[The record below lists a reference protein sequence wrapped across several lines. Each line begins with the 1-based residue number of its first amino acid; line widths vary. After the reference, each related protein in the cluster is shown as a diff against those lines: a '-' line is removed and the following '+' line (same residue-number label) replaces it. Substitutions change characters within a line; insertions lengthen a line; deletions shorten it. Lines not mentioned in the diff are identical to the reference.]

1 MQCSQIQPLL
11 GGYASGSL
19 PAYKAAWVAQ
29 HLAGCAEC
37 QALRAAGNRTEGQR
51 PAAAAAAPQAC
62 TQEAPEPALIRRGE
76 TSVAIQ
82 RPVPAWFRLVAVLVL
97 AAAAAGCV
105 WLWATAAQARA
116 PVRPA
121 QPAWRSEAPYP
132 VAHPWYEPEGAVEM
146 ARYLPDAT
154 VGR

>member
-1 MQCSQIQPLL
+1 MHCSQIEPLL
-11 GGYASGSL
+11 IGYASGSL

-29 HLAGCAEC
+29 HLAGCEACQVLLAAERRK
-37 QALRAAGNRTEGQR
+37 ASLPGL
-51 PAAAAAAPQAC
+51 PAAAPQAC
-62 TQEAPEPALIRRGE
+62 TQEAPAPALIRRGE

-82 RPVPAWFRLVAVLVL
+82 RPVPAWFRLMAVVVL

-105 WLWATAAQARA
+105 WLWAAAARGRA

-132 VAHPWYEPEGAVEM
+132 VAHPWYEPEGTVET